1 MAFCQTRRIVQDVV
15 CKPNKEPSYT
25 QYIHGFIR
33 KIKELLRP
41 LDNLNGVR
49 VHISGLDRNNTI
61 HEWIVSALEILKD
74 MIHLPILERSV
85 FICIQKKARIIFLGH
100 IQSGERPARAIF

>member
-1 MAFCQTRRIVQDVV
+1 MDVSCQTRRIFGFEQVQNVV
-15 CKPNKEPSYT
+15 YKPNKEPSDT

-49 VHISGLDRNNTI
+49 VHISGLGRNNTI
-61 HEWIVSALEILKD
+61 HEWIVSALEMLKD
-74 MIHLPILERSV
+74 MIYLPILERSV
-85 FICIQKKARIIFLGH
+85 FICIQKKTKIILD
-100 IQSGERPARAIF
+100 IF